1 MIKRADFAVLQLGI
15 AATLL
20 GVGIARLAYT
30 PLLPELVEQGWFS
43 QDQAVYLGAANL
55 LGYLAGAVS
64 AHALSQ
70 RLGSPLILRIS
81 FVAIVLSFA
90 LCVLPG
96 WFSWFFIWR
105 FIAGVTGAWLMV
117 LAPSLALSL
126 TPLERRGNVG
136 VLVFTGIG
144 IGICISALVV
154 PLFIEQGLS
163 FSWVGLALVC
173 AGVAWAGHT
182 GLQSILNSAGDITS
196 VTQQPDSADDNSA
209 HEWRGVGAAVWLAI
223 VAYGLAAVGY
233 IPHSL
238 FWVDY
243 LAREQNLGVHIASFQ
258 WLVFGFGAC
267 SGPLLTAWLSQRY
280 GVKNALAMAY
290 LIQTV
295 GTAVMLFSVDALSRS
310 VSSFFVG
317 AMVPGIVGLTSALL
331 AHWLGAARHKALW
344 GMATAMF
351 AVFQA
356 AAGYGMSALYVT
368 LGSYYPLFFAAAIIM
383 AVGCLLIALAGAFYK
398 RSVTGDPL

>member
-1 MIKRADFAVLQLGI
+1 MIHRTDIAIIQLGI

-43 QDQAVYLGAANL
+43 ESQAVYLGAANL
-55 LGYLAGAVS
+55 LGYLVGAVS
-64 AHALSQ
+64 AHSLSQ
-70 RLGSPLILRIS
+70 RFGSPLLLRIS

-96 WFSWFFIWR
+96 WFSWFFVWR

-117 LAPSLALSL
+117 LAPSAALSL

-144 IGICISALVV
+144 IGIVISSLVV
-154 PLFIEQGLS
+154 PLLIEQSLS
-163 FSWVGLALVC
+163 FSWAALALVC
-173 AGVAWAGHT
+173 VGVAGLGHL
-182 GLQSILNSAGDITS
+182 GLQKILNQGGFIAAESEPALSGE
-196 VTQQPDSADDNSA
+196 ADPSNELR
-209 HEWRGVGAAVWLAI
+209 HVGVAVWLVI

-243 LAREQNLGVHIASFQ
+243 LAREQNLGVNIASIQ
-258 WLVFGFGAC
+258 WLVFGLGAC
-267 SGPLLTAWLSQRY
+267 FGPLFTAWLSQRY
-280 GVKNALAMAY
+280 GVKNALAIAY

-295 GTAVMLFSVDALSRS
+295 GTAIMLFSVDIVSRS
-310 VSSFFVG
+310 LSSFFVG
-317 AMVPGIVGLTSALL
+317 AMVPGIVGLTSSLL

-368 LGSYYPLFFAAAIIM
+368 LGSYYSLFFAAAIIM
-383 AVGCLLIALAGAFYK
+383 AVGFILICIAGNF
-398 RSVTGDPL
+398 RQRLQS